1 MIIVLLVD
9 EVLGKKH
16 TSICDS
22 HHMQSK
28 ATDPH
33 VYFPLLS
40 YPTCFSSQV
49 RSWTRCRA
57 VCNGLR
63 STAARAARTSW
74 RIFFGNTSDPHEE
87 GGGRRRQKGG
97 GREGE
102 ARGDMYP
109 FGGDR
114 GNTPHSHPH
123 SHPYHST
130 HTRATT
136 HKTTVVVRLRATQK
150 GAAQI
155 TRVTLKKKTLY
166 YIRRND
172 TWSCSVCVYSI
183 PASNE

>member
-1 MIIVLLVD
+1 MKA
-9 EVLGKKH
+9 LGKKH

-22 HHMQSK
+22 HHIQSK

-87 GGGRRRQKGG
+87 KGGRRRKKGG

-130 HTRATT
+130 HTRHNTQNNRRSPPSCHSKGRGADYQGNIEE
-136 HKTTVVVRLRATQK
+136 KNTV
-150 GAAQI
+150 
-155 TRVTLKKKTLY
+155 LY
-166 YIRRND
+166 S
-172 TWSCSVCVYSI
+172 TK
-183 PASNE
+183 

>member
-1 MIIVLLVD
+1 MKCWERNTHPSVIPITCNQKQLTHMCISPSCLIPRVSLLRYDRGPGVVPCATVCD
-9 EVLGKKH
+9 RQQRVQPVRVGGSSLGTH
-16 TSICDS
+16 
-22 HHMQSK
+22 
-28 ATDPH
+28 
-33 VYFPLLS
+33 
-40 YPTCFSSQV
+40 
-49 RSWTRCRA
+49 
-57 VCNGLR
+57 
-63 STAARAARTSW
+63 
-74 RIFFGNTSDPHEE
+74 RILMRKEE
-87 GGGRRRQKGG
+87 EEGGRRRKKGG

-109 FGGDR
+109 FGGTGVTHR
-114 GNTPHSHPH
+114 IHIHIHIHT
-123 SHPYHST
+123 T
-130 HTRATT
+130 LHTRATT